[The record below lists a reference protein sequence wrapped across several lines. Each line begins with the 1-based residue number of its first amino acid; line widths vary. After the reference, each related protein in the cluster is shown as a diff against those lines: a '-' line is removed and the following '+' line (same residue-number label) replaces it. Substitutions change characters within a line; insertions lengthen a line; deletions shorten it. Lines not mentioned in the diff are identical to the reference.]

1 MLAIV
6 VGHLAVTGILSKP
19 RTVPLFL
26 CPTEMK
32 IFKAFITFFILV
44 SAIACKNEKVDMN
57 GYMKERDSL
66 MQENE
71 VRTQQLAELNSVLA
85 TIATGL
91 DSIAI
96 QENIL
101 FTNKGRD
108 GVMLNR
114 QQIAANLKSMA
125 DILARQRTK
134 IKILQDSLANKNSSE
149 GMERLKK
156 VIEFLNLQLAE
167 KDQVIKSLRANL
179 NNSKKDI
186 LQLHTTLNDMKTR
199 VSSAENKAQIL
210 ATALSQQDK
219 VINECSVKIGTK
231 KQL

>member
-1 MLAIV
+1 M
-6 VGHLAVTGILSKP
+6 S
-19 RTVPLFL
+19 
-26 CPTEMK
+26 
-32 IFKAFITFFILV
+32 
-44 SAIACKNEKVDMN
+44 

-149 GMERLKK
+149 GMERLQK
-156 VIEFLNLQLAE
+156 VI
-167 KDQVIKSLRANL
+167 
-179 NNSKKDI
+179 
-186 LQLHTTLNDMKTR
+186 
-199 VSSAENKAQIL
+199 
-210 ATALSQQDK
+210 
-219 VINECSVKIGTK
+219 
-231 KQL
+231 

>member
-1 MLAIV
+1 
-6 VGHLAVTGILSKP
+6 
-19 RTVPLFL
+19 
-26 CPTEMK
+26 
-32 IFKAFITFFILV
+32 
-44 SAIACKNEKVDMN
+44 
-57 GYMKERDSL
+57 
-66 MQENE
+66 
-71 VRTQQLAELNSVLA
+71 
-85 TIATGL
+85 
-91 DSIAI
+91 
-96 QENIL
+96 
-101 FTNKGRD
+101 
-108 GVMLNR
+108 MLNR

-210 ATALSQQDK
+210 TTALSQQDE
-219 VINECSVKIGTK
+219 VINECYVKIGTK
-231 KQL
+231 KQLSAAGLLKGGFLQKRKSTMRVWIKASSMPLTFASSVR

>member
-1 MLAIV
+1 MFSKIRIPPIFNYNGNKQTKGSRYNGVSRSVLAIV

-32 IFKAFITFFILV
+32 IFKAFITFFILI
-44 SAIACKNEKVDMN
+44 SAIACKNEKVDMS

-134 IKILQDSLANKNSSE
+134 MGL
-149 GMERLKK
+149 
-156 VIEFLNLQLAE
+156 
-167 KDQVIKSLRANL
+167 
-179 NNSKKDI
+179 
-186 LQLHTTLNDMKTR
+186 
-199 VSSAENKAQIL
+199 
-210 ATALSQQDK
+210 
-219 VINECSVKIGTK
+219 
-231 KQL
+231 

>member
-26 CPTEMK
+26 CPTKMK
-32 IFKAFITFFILV
+32 IFKAFITFFILI
-44 SAIACKNEKVDMN
+44 SAIACKNEKVDMS

-149 GMERLKK
+149 GMERLQK

-186 LQLHTTLNDMKTR
+186 MQLHTTLNDMKTI

-210 ATALSQQDK
+210 TTALSQQD
-219 VINECSVKIGTK
+219 
-231 KQL
+231 

>member
-1 MLAIV
+1 
-6 VGHLAVTGILSKP
+6 
-19 RTVPLFL
+19 
-26 CPTEMK
+26 
-32 IFKAFITFFILV
+32 
-44 SAIACKNEKVDMN
+44 MN

-186 LQLHTTLNDMKTR
+186 LQLHTTLNDMKQ
-199 VSSAENKAQIL
+199 E
-210 ATALSQQDK
+210 
-219 VINECSVKIGTK
+219 
-231 KQL
+231 